1 MFIFMSARPSAPSK
15 PAFWRDVRVLRWVF
29 QLVVLAV
36 VLAIVYW
43 LYGNYQANVARSK
56 IPTDLRFLENPASFT
71 IPGNTLDQSQPV
83 RDAFVQGFINTLRI
97 SIVGIVL
104 AITLGTLIGIA
115 RLSKNFLVKT
125 LAAAYVEVVRNLPL
139 LVLLTFMNLALVLQT
154 FPRIE
159 NAWQPFDLFIISNR
173 GIAIPW
179 FEGSA
184 TPLVVSALAGLAIA
198 WAVAKLR
205 TWYADS
211 KGAPTYAV
219 TYGLVT
225 FVVAVIAA
233 WLVFG
238 YSWTLPLVDDR
249 GTVGG
254 LRMDPS
260 YFALL
265 VTLVVYT
272 SSQIA
277 EIVRGSIQAVPRGQ
291 GEAADAIAL
300 SGVKKMQL
308 VILPQAFRIAM
319 PAIGNQSLNL
329 IKNSSLGATISYFE
343 LTQIA
348 QITVGNGS
356 PAVPAFTLTLGVYL
370 VISLVTSVLINIAN
384 RRLALVER

>member
-1 MFIFMSARPSAPSK
+1 MFSFMSARPSAPSR

-29 QLVVLAV
+29 QLVVLGV
-36 VLAIVYW
+36 VLAILYW
-43 LYGNYQANVARSK
+43 LYGNYQVNVARSN
-56 IPTDLRFLENPASFT
+56 IPTDLRFLDNPASFT
-71 IPGNTLDQSQPV
+71 IPGNDLDQSQPV

-104 AITLGTLIGIA
+104 AIALGTLIGIA

-184 TPLVVSALAGLAIA
+184 TPLVVAALAGLVIA

-249 GTVGG
+249 ATVGG

-277 EIVRGSIQAVPRGQ
+277 EIVRGSIQAVPLGQ

-356 PAVPAFTLTLGVYL
+356 PAVPAFTLTMGVYL
-370 VISLVTSVLINIAN
+370 VISLVTSLLINIAN